1 MDHLLKTR
9 KKTKIKQ
16 AGVSRYIFQNEL
28 CRACSQHDMAY
39 GDFEDLTRR
48 IVFESTWLIFP
59 KYLLSLWK
67 TESFQKK
74 KKKTTTKRKKERSKN
89 L

>member
-1 MDHLLKTR
+1 MDHLLKAR
-9 KKTKIKQ
+9 KKTKIKK

-48 IVFESTWLIFP
+48 IASNKLLRNKVFSTG
-59 KYLLSLWK
+59 
-67 TESFQKK
+67 E
-74 KKKTTTKRKKERSKN
+74 N
-89 L
+89 

>member
-1 MDHLLKTR
+1 MLVDHLLKAR
-9 KKTKIKQ
+9 KKAKIKK

-48 IVFESTWLIFP
+48 IASNKLLRNKVFSTG
-59 KYLLSLWK
+59 
-67 TESFQKK
+67 E
-74 KKKTTTKRKKERSKN
+74 N
-89 L
+89 

>member
-1 MDHLLKTR
+1 MLVDHLLKTR

-48 IVFESTWLIFP
+48 IVFEST
-59 KYLLSLWK
+59 
-67 TESFQKK
+67 
-74 KKKTTTKRKKERSKN
+74 
-89 L
+89 